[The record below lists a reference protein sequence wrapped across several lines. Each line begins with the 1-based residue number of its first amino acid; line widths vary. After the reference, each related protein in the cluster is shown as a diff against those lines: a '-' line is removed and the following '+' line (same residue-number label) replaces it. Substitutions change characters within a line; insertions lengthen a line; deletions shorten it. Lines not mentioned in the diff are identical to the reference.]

1 MAQLD
6 KTFPTMDCSI
16 CILAPKMIDVDRRQ
30 NIRLLT
36 FSEVKEVRGEP
47 GNFVVKVLTSV
58 FNKSHEEANK
68 IMLNVHKKGIGVCG
82 IYTHE
87 IAETKV
93 YIVNQ
98 MATHNNF
105 PLKCTMEKL

>member
-1 MAQLD
+1 MSSRNPESENSLED
-6 KTFPTMDCSI
+6 SIETREPVEYKVILHNDNYTTM
-16 CILAPKMIDVDRRQ
+16 
-30 NIRLLT
+30 
-36 FSEVKEVRGEP
+36 E
-47 GNFVVKVLTSV
+47 FVVKVLTSV
-58 FNKSHEEANK
+58 FNKSPEEANR

-98 MATHNNF
+98 MAIHNKF
-105 PLKCTMEKL
+105 PLKCSMEEL

>member
-1 MAQLD
+1 MSSSVPEYSSKIEDGIDVKEPQEYKVLLHND
-6 KTFPTMDCSI
+6 NYTTMD
-16 CILAPKMIDVDRRQ
+16 
-30 NIRLLT
+30 
-36 FSEVKEVRGEP
+36 
-47 GNFVVKVLTSV
+47 FVVKVLRMV
-58 FNKSHEEANK
+58 FNKPPEEANR

-98 MATHNNF
+98 MAMQNNF
-105 PLKCTMEKL
+105 PLKCSMEEL

>member
-1 MAQLD
+1 MSFRNLASENSVEDSIEINEPDEYKVLLHND
-6 KTFPTMDCSI
+6 NYTTMD
-16 CILAPKMIDVDRRQ
+16 
-30 NIRLLT
+30 
-36 FSEVKEVRGEP
+36 
-47 GNFVVKVLTSV
+47 FVVKVLTSV
-58 FNKSHEEANK
+58 FNKSHEEANR

>member
-1 MAQLD
+1 MSFRTPESENSVEDSIEIREPGEYKVLLHND
-6 KTFPTMDCSI
+6 NYTTMD
-16 CILAPKMIDVDRRQ
+16 
-30 NIRLLT
+30 
-36 FSEVKEVRGEP
+36 
-47 GNFVVKVLTSV
+47 FVVKVLKSV
-58 FNKSHEEANK
+58 FHKSLEEANQ

-82 IYTHE
+82 IYTQE

-105 PLKCTMEKL
+105 PLKCSMEEL

>member
-1 MAQLD
+1 MSFRTPESENSLED
-6 KTFPTMDCSI
+6 SI
-16 CILAPKMIDVDRRQ
+16 ETR
-30 NIRLLT
+30 
-36 FSEVKEVRGEP
+36 EP
-47 GNFVVKVLTSV
+47 GEYKVILHNDNYTTMEFVIKVLTSV
-58 FNKSHEEANK
+58 FNKSHEEANR

-98 MATHNNF
+98 MAIHNNF
-105 PLKCTMEKL
+105 PLKCSMEEL